1 MKAYRRSRVLVQPCV
16 LFTLFCLCAFYPM
29 HAPAQGG
36 TASLNGVI
44 KDSTG
49 AVISG
54 AKITA
59 RNTETNLTQTSQTNN
74 AGVYSISPLPPGPY
88 SVSAERS
95 GFVISVAQIVLSVDQ
110 NATLDLDLKAGSE
123 SQTVTVTAGNVLL
136 NTTSAE
142 ISTVVNERTISEL
155 PLNGRDPSSLALLA
169 PGIINILNTN
179 AGYTQNTD
187 SFSNQG
193 GTSAGGGQQGS
204 TFALLDGVPN
214 MDTYLALTAP
224 FPNADATQEFRVI
237 SNNFG
242 VQYGFSPGAVISIQ
256 TKSGNNSFHGGAFEF
271 LRNGALNAG
280 NYFTGLVD
288 PLKRNQF
295 GGYLG
300 GPVLKN
306 KLFFFANY
314 QGTRQSLTSSTNT
327 TFTPTAAMLQGDF
340 SAVPVTLSAPF
351 QTVNGKPNQVSPS
364 LLSPAAVTI
373 SQTALPLGQDPA
385 TGQVNYANPNVLTN
399 YNEGT
404 GRVDYTIS
412 DSQRLFAR
420 SFIQEFDIPART
432 INGNILAGSIANIGQ
447 YYNAAIGHTWI
458 KNQKLVNV
466 VTAAWIRD
474 AVVDGN
480 EVFDNSGK
488 AVCFSRYIDVGDPGC
503 FIQGAGVN
511 DGFNLSAW
519 EPNNNER
526 VTWWL
531 SDQVTRTFGKHILNV
546 GVNLAHQWSNTQ
558 TYYPGP
564 PIFNF
569 SGYATGFGLADWLL
583 GDVANFEQGAFQN
596 SPVRGWQ
603 LGVYAE
609 DQYKLSPRMTV
620 TAGLRWEP
628 DIAGTSLN
636 GGLAFVPGAQSG
648 RYTNAPPGL
657 LYPGDPGV
665 NAALRPSNY
674 LYFQPRIGIAWQP
687 LSPRTVFRAGFGLFV
702 APISYSYYNV
712 LVGVAPFA
720 PFYSLYATPSSPI
733 SFQNPWAGFA
743 TTGGKSP
750 FPPFTQ
756 NPQVPASQAI
766 FLTPLSIYGSFS
778 RTFHLPVTQSWNASV
793 EQQLTKDLALHLA
806 YVGSETYHLSAQV
819 DQNPGLYAEG
829 GNRPDPLFTSLIAYD
844 SIGTASYHAL
854 QVGIEKRLSFGL
866 QLQSNFTWAKT
877 IDLLSGGTD
886 FYHDLP
892 NPFDIRYNRGI
903 SDMSIPLVSVTNF
916 VYQAPR
922 LSGHNEVLKQV
933 VGGWQLSGIWTFQS
947 GEPFGIVGGDGN
959 NNSEAQQYQDR
970 ADRVPGQALGVHSG
984 GKANWLNTYF
994 NPAAF
999 AINAPGTF
1007 GNSAKNLLNGPGI
1020 NTADI
1025 ALVKNWEF
1033 VEHYRLQFR
1042 WEMFNA
1048 LNHPDFGLPVN
1059 DPSVSNVGQ
1068 ITAIGPIPPRVAQ
1081 AALKLSF

>member
-1 MKAYRRSRVLVQPCV
+1 M
-16 LFTLFCLCAFYPM
+16 
-29 HAPAQGG
+29 
-36 TASLNGVI
+36 
-44 KDSTG
+44 
-49 AVISG
+49 
-54 AKITA
+54 
-59 RNTETNLTQTSQTNN
+59 
-74 AGVYSISPLPPGPY
+74 
-88 SVSAERS
+88 
-95 GFVISVAQIVLSVDQ
+95 
-110 NATLDLDLKAGSE
+110 
-123 SQTVTVTAGNVLL
+123 L

-204 TFALLDGVPN
+204 TFALLDGAPN

-242 VQYGFSPGAVISIQ
+242 VQYGFSPGAIISIQ

-271 LRNGALNAG
+271 LRNGTLNAG

-300 GPVLKN
+300 GPILKN

-351 QTVNGKPNQVSPS
+351 PDRQRKAKSGQPKSAEPSRCHNFSNGPPPRTRS
-364 LLSPAAVTI
+364 
-373 SQTALPLGQDPA
+373 A

-404 GRVDYTIS
+404 GRVDYTLS

-432 INGNILAGSIANIGQ
+432 ISGNILAGSIANIGQ

-480 EVFDNSGK
+480 EVFDSSGK
-488 AVCFSRYIDVGDPGC
+488 PVCFSRYVDVADPGC

-511 DGFNLSAW
+511 DGSNLSAW

-531 SDQVTRTFGKHILNV
+531 SDQVTRTVGKHILNV

-564 PIFNF
+564 PIFDF
-569 SGYATGFGLADWLL
+569 SGYATGFGLGDWLL
-583 GDVANFEQGAFQN
+583 GDVANFQQGAFQN

-609 DQYKLSPRMTV
+609 DQYRLSPRMTV

-628 DIAGTSLN
+628 DMPGVSLN
-636 GGLAFVPGAQSG
+636 GGLRLCPARKAAIYTLPRTALSRRPRSERSAQTEQLSLLSTTGWHCLAAFISANGVPGRFWYVRGANLLLVLQRTCRG
-648 RYTNAPPGL
+648 R
-657 LYPGDPGV
+657 
-665 NAALRPSNY
+665 ALS
-674 LYFQPRIGIAWQP
+674 
-687 LSPRTVFRAGFGLFV
+687 
-702 APISYSYYNV
+702 
-712 LVGVAPFA
+712 

-793 EQQLTKDLALHLA
+793 EQQLTRDLALHLA
-806 YVGSETYHLSAQV
+806 YVGSETYHFSA
-819 DQNPGLYAEG
+819 
-829 GNRPDPLFTSLIAYD
+829 
-844 SIGTASYHAL
+844 
-854 QVGIEKRLSFGL
+854 
-866 QLQSNFTWAKT
+866 
-877 IDLLSGGTD
+877 
-886 FYHDLP
+886 
-892 NPFDIRYNRGI
+892 
-903 SDMSIPLVSVTNF
+903 
-916 VYQAPR
+916 
-922 LSGHNEVLKQV
+922 
-933 VGGWQLSGIWTFQS
+933 
-947 GEPFGIVGGDGN
+947 
-959 NNSEAQQYQDR
+959 
-970 ADRVPGQALGVHSG
+970 
-984 GKANWLNTYF
+984 
-994 NPAAF
+994 
-999 AINAPGTF
+999 
-1007 GNSAKNLLNGPGI
+1007 
-1020 NTADI
+1020 
-1025 ALVKNWEF
+1025 
-1033 VEHYRLQFR
+1033 
-1042 WEMFNA
+1042 
-1048 LNHPDFGLPVN
+1048 
-1059 DPSVSNVGQ
+1059 
-1068 ITAIGPIPPRVAQ
+1068 
-1081 AALKLSF
+1081 